1 MSQKPNQDE
10 QGAAYEAQI
19 PDVDDDGQRVGES
32 AAPQATGEWGS
43 VLDEDLPPVVPDAAV
58 EIPPTR
64 DDPPAG

>member
-10 QGAAYEAQI
+10 QQAAAPEAQVQGNPL
-19 PDVDDDGQRVGES
+19 PDEDDGLRVGET

-58 EIPPTR
+58 EVPKTR
-64 DDPPAG
+64 